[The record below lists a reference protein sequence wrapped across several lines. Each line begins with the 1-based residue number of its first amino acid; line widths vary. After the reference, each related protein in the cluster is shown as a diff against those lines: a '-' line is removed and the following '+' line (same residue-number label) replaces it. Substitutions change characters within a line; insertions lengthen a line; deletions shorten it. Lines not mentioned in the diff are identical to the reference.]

1 MRLPEQIAIYKNI
14 KASAHKD
21 DTRWPYVGM
30 ATMAEDGS
38 DAYFKI
44 ILKFT
49 KLEKD
54 DPMTTTWAVIILG

>member
-1 MRLPEQIAIYKNI
+1 
-14 KASAHKD
+14 
-21 DTRWPYVGM
+21 M

-54 DPMTTTWAVIILG
+54 DPMTTTWTMIILG